1 MSDEVCI
8 HLACGKRHI
17 PGWIHVDVDDY
28 PHIDHRHSIDKLP
41 MFVDDCADLV
51 YASHVVAYWD
61 RFQVQDVLKEW
72 RRVLKPG
79 GVLRLSTPDF
89 EKVIEV
95 YQKEHDLSLMFG
107 FIHGRYETDD
117 GVIYYRMIYD
127 YPTLEKALLDAGF
140 SSVRRYDW
148 RQTIHKDYDDYSQ
161 SYLPHMDKEHGVM
174 MSLNVEAT
182 K

>member
-1 MSDEVCI
+1 MSNEVCI

-41 MFVDDCADLV
+41 MFANESADLI
-51 YASHVVAYWD
+51 YASHVIAYWD
-61 RFQVQDVLKEW
+61 RFDVQDVFREW
-72 RRVLKPG
+72 LRVLKPG
-79 GVLRLSTPDF
+79 GTLRLSTPDF

-95 YQKEHDLSLMFG
+95 YQKEHDLTLMYG
-107 FIHGRYETDD
+107 FIHGRYETDN

-127 YPTLEKALLDAGF
+127 YATLEKALRDAGF
-140 SSVRRYDW
+140 TSVCRYDW
-148 RQTIHKDYDDYSQ
+148 RETIHKDYDDYSQ
-161 SYLPHMDKEHGVM
+161 SYLPHMDKENGVM

>member
-1 MSDEVCI
+1 MTDEVCI
-8 HLACGKRHI
+8 HLACGKRYI
-17 PGWIHVDVDDY
+17 PGWIHVDIDDY

-41 MFVDDCADLV
+41 MFEDDIADLV
-51 YASHVVAYWD
+51 YSSHVMAYWD
-61 RFQVQDVLKEW
+61 RFDIQDVLKEW
-72 RRVLKPG
+72 KRVLKPG

-95 YQKEHDLSLMFG
+95 YGKYRDLSLLYG
-107 FIHGRYETDD
+107 FLYGRYETDT
-117 GVIYYRMIYD
+117 GPVYYRTTYD
-127 YPTLEKALLDAGF
+127 YATLEKTLLEAGF

-161 SYLPHMDKEHGVM
+161 SYIPHMDKEHGLM
-174 MSLNVEAT
+174 MSLNVEAV